1 MDNSQSA
8 IHLAQEWGEV
18 LMTDRSKDKS
28 GPQVPSG
35 PNNGPAPAGVSRR
48 TLLKR
53 VAAIG
58 AGAALSSG
66 SVLPGMPRVDSNPK
80 RGRIDV
86 HHHMLPPF
94 YMDLRQ
100 RVTGI
105 GEMPTWSPARSLD
118 DMEQNGVTTAM
129 LSLAVSGVTFDAG
142 EAGRSLARK
151 SNDFGAQLV
160 KDHPASFGLLAA
172 LPLPDP
178 QGSLIEIEYAL
189 DALHADGVALLS
201 SYGDK
206 WLGDA
211 IYAPVFEELN
221 RRKAVVFVH
230 PSAPNCCANLQA
242 HVPASTLEFL
252 FDTTRTIESL
262 LMNGTFSRFQN
273 LQFIFSHGG
282 GAMPMLANRMAR
294 LFPKDLAAQAPNGV
308 LYELKR
314 QYYDTASASN
324 PASLSALMSV
334 VPGSQI
340 LFGSDFPFLSAG
352 DAAGDLMH
360 SGLPDNTVEAINRD
374 NAVRLFRRLKE

>member
-1 MDNSQSA
+1 MADPNKRRFVPH
-8 IHLAQEWGEV
+8 I
-18 LMTDRSKDKS
+18 
-28 GPQVPSG
+28 PSG
-35 PNNGPAPAGVSRR
+35 PISKRSLAGISRR
-48 TLLKR
+48 TVLKR

-58 AGAALSSG
+58 AGAALSIR
-66 SVLPGMPRVDSNPK
+66 PIFAGMPGVDSNPK
-80 RGRIDV
+80 HGRIDV

-94 YMDLRQ
+94 YMDLR
-100 RVTGI
+100 RAVPNVGA
-105 GEMPTWSPARSLD
+105 MPTWSPSKSLD
-118 DMEQNGVTTAM
+118 DMEKNGVTTAM

-142 EAGRSLARK
+142 EAGRGLARK
-151 SNDFGAQLV
+151 SNDYGAQLV
-160 KDHPASFGLLAA
+160 KDHSASFGLLAA

-178 QGSLIEIEYAL
+178 QGSLAELEYAL
-189 DALHADGVALLS
+189 DTLHADGIALLS

-211 IYAPVFEELN
+211 VYAPVFEELN

-242 HVPASTLEFL
+242 HVPASTMEFL

-340 LFGSDFPFLSAG
+340 LFGSDFPFLSAAPG
-352 DAAGDLMH
+352 FASTAR
-360 SGLPDNTVEAINRD
+360 E
-374 NAVRLFRRLKE
+374 

>member
-1 MDNSQSA
+1 MADPSESS
-8 IHLAQEWGEV
+8 LV
-18 LMTDRSKDKS
+18 
-28 GPQVPSG
+28 PQIPSG
-35 PNNGPAPAGVSRR
+35 QSSGLSPGSLSRR
-48 TLLKR
+48 TVLKH

-58 AGAALSSG
+58 AGAALSIRPDFAG
-66 SVLPGMPRVDSNPK
+66 TPVVDSNPK

-94 YMDLRQ
+94 YMDLR
-100 RVTGI
+100 RAVPDVGK
-105 GEMPTWSPARSLD
+105 MPTWSPSKSLD
-118 DMEQNGVTTAM
+118 DMEKNGVTTAM

-151 SNDFGAQLV
+151 SNEFGAQLV
-160 KDHPASFGLLAA
+160 MDHPASFGLLAA

-178 QGSLIEIEYAL
+178 QGSLTEIEYAL
-189 DALHADGVALLS
+189 DTLHADGIALLS

-211 IYAPVFEELN
+211 TFAPVFEELN

-230 PSAPNCCANLQA
+230 PSVPNCCADLMP
-242 HVPASTLEFL
+242 HVPASTMEFL

-262 LMNGTFSRFQN
+262 LMNGTFSRFPN
-273 LQFIFSHGG
+273 LRFIFSHGG
-282 GAMPMLANRMAR
+282 GTTPMLANRIAR
-294 LFPKDLAAQAPNGV
+294 LFPKELAPQAPNGV

-324 PASLSALMSV
+324 PTSLSALLSI
-334 VPGSQI
+334 VPNSQI

-352 DAAGDLMH
+352 DTASDLTH
-360 SGLPDNTVEAINRD
+360 SGLPDNTVEAINRI
-374 NAVRLFRRLKE
+374 NAVRLFERLKG

>member
-1 MDNSQSA
+1 MA
-8 IHLAQEWGEV
+8 ISSGRPLRRNREKFTVEEGEPNLV
-18 LMTDRSKDKS
+18 LEI
-28 GPQVPSG
+28 PSG
-35 PNNGPAPAGVSRR
+35 PISEPSLAGVSRR
-48 TLLKR
+48 VMLKQ
-53 VAAIG
+53 VAAMG
-58 AGAALSSG
+58 AGAALSIRP
-66 SVLPGMPRVDSNPK
+66 LLAWMPRVDSNPQ

-94 YMDLRQ
+94 YMDLR
-100 RVTGI
+100 RAVPDVGK
-105 GEMPTWSPARSLD
+105 MPTWSPSKSLD
-118 DMEQNGVTTAM
+118 DMEKNGVTTAM

-178 QGSLIEIEYAL
+178 QGSLVEMEYAL
-189 DALHADGVALLS
+189 DTLHADGIALLS

-211 IYAPVFEELN
+211 AYAPVFEELN
-221 RRKAVVFVH
+221 RRKSVVFVH
-230 PSAPNCCANLQA
+230 PNAPNCCANLMP
-242 HVPASTLEFL
+242 HVPASTMEFY
-252 FDTTRTIESL
+252 FDTARTIESL
-262 LMNGTFSRFQN
+262 LLNGTFSRFPN

-282 GAMPMLANRMAR
+282 GAMPILANRIAR
-294 LFPKDLAAQAPNGV
+294 FFPKDLASYAPNGV

-324 PASLSALMSV
+324 PTSLSAIMSL
-334 VPGSQI
+334 VPSSQI

-352 DAAGDLMH
+352 DTASDLTH

-374 NAVRLFRRLKE
+374 NAVRLFGRLKG

>member
-1 MDNSQSA
+1 
-8 IHLAQEWGEV
+8 
-18 LMTDRSKDKS
+18 MTDPRESNRH
-28 GPQVPSG
+28 PQIASAPSSELFPG
-35 PNNGPAPAGVSRR
+35 NISRR
-48 TLLKR
+48 TVLKH

-58 AGAALSSG
+58 AGAALSTG
-66 SVLPGMPRVDSNPK
+66 SVLAAMPRVDSNSK

-94 YMDLRQ
+94 YMDLR
-100 RVTGI
+100 RAVPDVGK
-105 GEMPTWSPARSLD
+105 MPTWSPEKSID
-118 DMEQNGVTTAM
+118 DMEKNGVTTVM

-160 KDHPASFGLLAA
+160 KDHPANFGLLAA

-178 QGSLIEIEYAL
+178 QGSLVEMEYAL
-189 DALHADGVALLS
+189 DSLHADGIALLS

-211 IYAPVFEELN
+211 MYAPVFEELN

-242 HVPASTLEFL
+242 HVPASTMEFL

-262 LMNGTFSRFQN
+262 LMSGTFSKFPN
-273 LQFIFSHGG
+273 VHFIFSHGG
-282 GAMPMLANRMAR
+282 GAMPMLADRIAR
-294 LFPKDLAAQAPNGV
+294 LFPKDMAAQVPNGV

-324 PASLSALMSV
+324 PTSLNALMSV
-334 VPGSQI
+334 VPSSQV

-352 DAAGDLMH
+352 DTASDLAH
-360 SGLPDNTVEAINRD
+360 SGLPDKTVEAINRE
-374 NAVRLFRRLKE
+374 NAVRLFGRLKV